1 MGEVRLTSAETA
13 RGAAQAP
20 GPASGRK
27 ETGGDPAGKGAG
39 GGRETGRGSTRSRR
53 GAAFA
58 VWYLRAVTF
67 VNFLSAVWLSLGQD
81 LRRHNTADFYTPY
94 LLTAGF
100 ASGLFSLLLAVT
112 MGRRKRAAW
121 ILNLAV
127 SGALLLAFA
136 VAAFAPC
143 TGGEWNM
150 CYPEFRDHAQ
160 NWVSLGLTA
169 AFVGALLLGRREFY
183 AQGDRSNPALATV
196 VAAAGL
202 LVTSLVAA
210 LLVGVTNTDPDASE
224 ATFLARWRYGVMR
237 LITLA
242 PDSRIHNAIT
252 PPGWVDVAINFMSMM
267 LLLAV
272 LFAAFRSRRAVD
284 PITAEDEER
293 LRALLARQGERDS
306 LGYFALRREKSVIWS
321 PTGKAAVTYRVVGGV
336 SLASGDPIGD
346 PEAWPGAIDPWLA
359 EAREH
364 GWVPA
369 VMGASEEAGQVYA
382 RHGLDALELGDEAIV
397 ETDEFTLEGR
407 AMRTVRQAYN
417 RVKRAG
423 YTVRI
428 RRHADIPAGEM
439 DELVRRADDWRD
451 GATERGFSMALGRLG
466 DPGDGQ
472 CVMLECTD
480 GRGEL
485 RAVLSFVPWG
495 PKGLSLDLMRRDRDS
510 ENGLME
516 FMVIELLERSK
527 EIGITQVSLNFAMF
541 RSVFERGS
549 RLGAGPVLRM
559 WRSLLSFF
567 SRWWQIESLYR
578 ANAKYRPIWEPRFML
593 FEKSSDLLR
602 IGIAAGR
609 AEGFLEAPGLPK
621 WLHRR
626 HLETRR

>member
-1 MGEVRLTSAETA
+1 MGEVRLTSAETD
-13 RGAAQAP
+13 RQNN
-20 GPASGRK
+20 SRTEEGR
-27 ETGGDPAGKGAG
+27 AGAG
-39 GGRETGRGSTRSRR
+39 GGRGSARSRR
-53 GAAFA
+53 AAGFA
-58 VWYLRAVTF
+58 VWYLRVVTF
-67 VNFLSAVWLSLGQD
+67 VNFLSAVWVSLGQD
-81 LRRHNTADFYTPY
+81 LRDHNTEDFYTPY

-100 ASGLFSLLLAVT
+100 GSGLFSLLLAVT

-121 ILNLAV
+121 ILNLVLA
-127 SGALLLAFA
+127 GLLLVLF
-136 VAAFAPC
+136 VAAFC
-143 TGGEWNM
+143 TPG
-150 CYPEFRDHAQ
+150 YPEIREHAQ

-169 AFVGALLLGRREFY
+169 AFVAALLLGRREFY
-183 AQGDRSNPALATV
+183 ARGDRSNPALASA
-196 VAAAGL
+196 VAAVGL
-202 LVTSLVAA
+202 LLTSLVAA
-210 LLVGVTNTDPDASE
+210 LLVGAANTVPAGTE
-224 ATFLARWRYGVMR
+224 APFLARWKYGVMR
-237 LITLA
+237 LVTLA
-242 PDSRIHNAIT
+242 ESDRGYPGIVT
-252 PPGWVDVAINFMSMM
+252 PGWVDVFINVMSFL

-272 LFAAFRSRRAVD
+272 LLAAFRSRRAVD
-284 PITAEDEER
+284 PLTEEDEER
-293 LRALLARQGERDS
+293 LRALLAKQGDRDS

-321 PTGKAAVTYRVVGGV
+321 PTGKAAIAYRVVGGV

-346 PEAWPGAIDPWLA
+346 PEAWPGAIEPWLA

-369 VMGASEEAGQVYA
+369 VMGAGEEAGTIYA

-397 ETDEFTLEGR
+397 ETADFTLEGR

-417 RVKRAG
+417 RVRRAG
-423 YTVRI
+423 YEVRI
-428 RRHADIPAGEM
+428 RRHADIPAEEM
-439 DELVRRADDWRD
+439 AELLRRADDWRD

-466 DPGDGQ
+466 DPADGQ

-480 GRGEL
+480 GTGEL
-485 RAVLSFVPWG
+485 RALLSFVPWG
-495 PKGLSLDLMRRDRDS
+495 PRGLSLDLMRRDRDS

-516 FMVIELLERSK
+516 FMVIELLQRSG
-527 EIGITQVSLNFAMF
+527 EIGVTQVSLNFAMF

-549 RLGAGPVLRM
+549 RLGAGPVLRL

-621 WLHRR
+621 WLHRK
-626 HLETRR
+626 HLETMR